1 LKGYTP
7 PLSFDE
13 SVARRMRDVTLGDE
27 EQAVAFLNA
36 LAGDGPALELAIG
49 TGRIPLP
56 LAATGIRVDGI
67 DISPHVIEQMHMK
80 PGGDRIDA
88 TVGDM
93 ADVRVSGEYRLI
105 YVVWN
110 SVSNMLSVDQQIRCF
125 ENVAK
130 HLSPG
135 GVFVI
140 EMGSPSALTGME
152 ENQYVRAEH
161 IGVDRVVIDLLRY
174 DPATQ
179 MLDENHVRI
188 SATGVKCYPVMQ
200 RSTWPSELDLMARIA
215 GLRLHERYGDWDR
228 TAWTSSSRTVV
239 SVYAR

>member
-1 LKGYTP
+1 MT
-7 PLSFDE
+7 FDE
-13 SVARRMRDVTLGDE
+13 TTARLMRDATRGDE
-27 EQAVAFLNA
+27 EQAVAFLRA
-36 LAGDGPALELAIG
+36 WAGEGPALELAIG
-49 TGRIPLP
+49 TGRIALP

-67 DISPHVIEQMHMK
+67 DISPHVIGQMRTK

-93 ADVRVSGEYRLI
+93 ADVPVSGEYRLI
-105 YVVWN
+105 YVWN
-110 SVSNMLSVDQQIRCF
+110 SFSNMLKVDDQGRCF

-130 HLSPG
+130 RLAPD

-140 EMGSPSALTGME
+140 EMGSPSELVGMQ

-161 IGVDRVVIDLLRY
+161 VGVDRVGIDVLRY

-188 SATGVKCYPVMQ
+188 SAAGAKFYPVMQ
-200 RSTWPSELDLMARIA
+200 RATWPSELDLMARIA
-215 GLRLHERYGDWDR
+215 GLRLRERYGDWDG

-239 SVYAR
+239 SVYGR